1 MLNAS
6 DSVSYE
12 HVFVK
17 ICVIDLPELDSRYQ
31 ITANSEDEVIVT
43 KPLEIKPEFK
53 CASTVHLR
61 WLDRVGCYSIR
72 VCPVKI

>member
-17 ICVIDLPELDSRYQ
+17 ICVIALPELDSRYQ

-61 WLDRVGCYSIR
+61 WLDRVGCYSI
-72 VCPVKI
+72 

>member
-43 KPLEIKPEFK
+43 SLWKPIPNSNVQAQLI
-53 CASTVHLR
+53 
-61 WLDRVGCYSIR
+61 
-72 VCPVKI
+72 